1 MIEEAFPKKPAP
13 EYRLSNAIIDDDYG
27 DTTYA
32 FEEKWETWDQIE
44 DWQVAKCDVL
54 FSFAPSG
61 AAVYYT
67 PRYMIYVLDDID
79 GTVDQETLGYGTGSG
94 HCLVWYLQREKK
106 SGFKE
111 AAFNEEQIQVI
122 EIFLEE
128 LKNNEEYKL
137 ILEVGKNQL

>member
-1 MIEEAFPKKPAP
+1 MIEEAFPKTPTP
-13 EYRLSNAIIDDDYG
+13 EYKLSNAIIDDDYG

-54 FSFAPSG
+54 FSFAPPE

-67 PRYMIYVLDDID
+67 PRYMNYALDDID
-79 GTVDQETLGYGTGSG
+79 GAVDQETLGYGSGSG
-94 HCLVWYLQREKK
+94 DCLAWYLQAAEK

-111 AAFNEEQIQVI
+111 TAFNEEQIQVI
-122 EIFLEE
+122 ELFLKE
-128 LKNNEEYKL
+128 LRNDEEYKVTL
-137 ILEVGKNQL
+137 DVGNN